1 MSSPNVGLQ
10 QALEVLQNGCS
21 VVRDLINN
29 GQTVPW
35 FGSAISNGRM
45 PGLPVLLLKLLKI
58 LFSKRDPTNPSC
70 PFLATIKEILA
81 LVPEQKTVKAD
92 SDPTSWEEVERAD
105 VIKGLVGKYSTI
117 LSLSVSTPTG
127 EVSTIRWDILD
138 LISIYSDPK
147 VDEDAEHIF
156 IALLMREGLWPQ
168 AVTTNWDG
176 LIEKADQK
184 IADGVVLPLV
194 TIASEDDLTT
204 SGQNVSSLFKIHG
217 CAKKA
222 SSDSARY
229 KPFMVATEL
238 EIGRWSDGDRTRA
251 FREAIRTLI
260 RTKTVLFIGLSGQD
274 FNIKLQ
280 AIASGCQK
288 AYSPDA
294 PKIAFAGSGITHD
307 HQTFLSAF
315 YTEEGFN
322 SQKAAISQQA
332 TVPLYAKPLLGG
344 IWMDLLFRK
353 FQLVLDRSSDL
364 RPTSKAN
371 AERALG
377 FVKDR
382 ICKVFDDKLK
392 SMSLDDA
399 WRWLAHAIPT
409 FLSTCI
415 SIFREQKQL
424 VSARSY
430 SPLVLGN
437 LSMASTDINLPSL
450 RFHWLLWTL
459 GLFVEGFQAGRWGLR
474 TSIDGRFGSSPLA
487 LHCSGKLRPLFIV
500 NDHIQGKV
508 KCLDNGV
515 IDEADCSDSIVVY
528 PFDRRPG
535 TVSRSPRSTFRVRL
549 SSDEPQEI
557 WLGDVYHES
566 DSDDDALEALV
577 LEIA

>member
-1 MSSPNVGLQ
+1 MSSPNVGLRD
-10 QALEVLQNGCS
+10 ALVVLETDCNVIRNLVNEGH
-21 VVRDLINN
+21 
-29 GQTVPW
+29 TVPW
-35 FGSAISNGRM
+35 FGSAISKERM
-45 PGLPVLLLKLLKI
+45 PDLKFLILKLLELLYAKC
-58 LFSKRDPTNPSC
+58 DPRNPTC
-70 PFLATIKEILA
+70 AYRLAIREILA
-81 LVPEQKTVKAD
+81 LVSPQKSVHAD
-92 SDPTSWEEVERAD
+92 TDPASWDVVERD
-105 VIKGLVGKYSTI
+105 SVITQLVGKYSTI
-117 LSLSVSTPTG
+117 LSFSVTTPSG
-127 EVSTIRWDILD
+127 EANIRWDILN
-138 LISIYSDPK
+138 LIGIYSDPTIE
-147 VDEDAEHIF
+147 EDAEHVF

-176 LIEKADQK
+176 LIEKADE
-184 IADGVVLPLV
+184 IISDGITSPLA
-194 TIASEDDLTT
+194 TIASEDDLST
-204 SGQNVSSLFKIHG
+204 NRNHSSVLYKIHG

-222 SSDSARY
+222 AIDPARY
-229 KPFMVATEL
+229 KQFMVAIEL
-238 EIGRWSDGDRTRA
+238 EIGQWANDANRRA

-260 RTKTVLFIGLSGQD
+260 RTKTILFIGLSGQD

-280 AIASGCQK
+280 AIATGGQTT
-288 AYSPDA
+288 YSPTA
-294 PKIAFAGSGITHD
+294 PRIAFATTAISHD
-307 HQTFLSAF
+307 HRTFLSAF
-315 YTEEGFN
+315 YTEQGFL
-322 SQKAAISQQA
+322 SQKELICQQA
-332 TVPLYAKPLLGG
+332 TVPLYGKPLLGG
-344 IWMDLLFRK
+344 IWVDLLFSK
-353 FQLVLDRSSDL
+353 CQLVLDRSSDL

-377 FVKDR
+377 FVKDS

-424 VSARSY
+424 VSAGSY
-430 SPLVLGN
+430 SPLVPGN
-437 LSMASTDINLPSL
+437 LSMASTDTNLPLL

-459 GLFVEGFQAGRWGLR
+459 GLFVEGFQAGRWGLK
-474 TSIDGRFGSSPLA
+474 TSIDGRLGSSPLA

-515 IDEADCSDSIVVY
+515 IDETDCSDSIVVY
-528 PFDRRPG
+528 PFDRRPR